1 MLCDSSQ
8 KSTLR
13 ICLFIPI
20 LPFILH
26 PFFHSATWKAD
37 VMAGVLVT
45 ILDHE
50 DKNNT
55 SEMVRWL
62 AEACVPEE
70 LEK

>member
-1 MLCDSSQ
+1 MWQFPEIHLKNLLIYSYS
-8 KSTLR
+8 
-13 ICLFIPI
+13 
-20 LPFILH
+20 PFILH